1 MASHSRLWD
10 KFRNWVSPNILL
22 LNWTNVNYRK
32 QKSGGFS
39 SSPLFWSFLQKFQLD
54 LQWRHAQDFRTIFGI
69 QIGSILLR
77 EIQQTY
83 FTQCTGYTI
92 GRSLGEKAIAEYY
105 DTYSTVFNSYDIH
118 TPRHLPDTFRHHP
131 DTFQTPIY
139 TIQTPPDIGIF
150 NTPEGIGRKWQ
161 HLNIMT

>member
-1 MASHSRLWD
+1 MASHITLQIMGQISKLSFAQYPSA
-10 KFRNWVSPNILL
+10 K
-22 LNWTNVNYRK
+22 LNKRK
-32 QKSGGFS
+32 LQKAKIRVFS

-54 LQWRHAQDFRTIFGI
+54 LKWRHAQDFRTIFGI

-83 FTQCTGYTI
+83 FTQCTGYTN

-105 DTYSTVFNSYDIH
+105 DAYSTVFISYDIH
-118 TPRHLPDTFRHHP
+118 TPRHLPDTLRHHP

-150 NTPEGIGRKWQ
+150 NTPEGIGRKG
-161 HLNIMT
+161 NIWT